1 MHSAHRSPLLQKRTL
16 HTVVPLAAGVV
27 HPSSCRLT
35 TAQSHCRQLFK
46 ITAELLDVAVKE
58 THILWE
64 YVSNLNRHTHY
75 QKWEWS
81 EHLVRRKHTLFY
93 FLNVYITRWFF
104 YPRCLQINKVCY
116 ITADPLPNKPFKKKM
131 FSSFLHKHLVVLLY
145 SYSYMVIKL
154 KMQRCTFQCRDLSFR
169 FDFLTTEPF
178 FHLTN
183 KQYCP

>member
-35 TAQSHCRQLFK
+35 TAQSHCRQLFE

-64 YVSNLNRHTHY
+64 YVTNLNRHTHFR
-75 QKWEWS
+75 KWEWS
-81 EHLVRRKHTLFY
+81 EHLVRRKQTLFN
-93 FLNVYITRWFF
+93 FLNVYITRCLF

-116 ITADPLPNKPFKKKM
+116 ITADPLPDKPFEKKKM
-131 FSSFLHKHLVVLLY
+131 SSLLHKHLVLLL
-145 SYSYMVIKL
+145 YSYMVIKL
-154 KMQRCTFQCRDLSFR
+154 KMKTN
-169 FDFLTTEPF
+169 
-178 FHLTN
+178 LTN
-183 KQYCP
+183 SGLFNAETCPLDLIFWLQSQQYCP